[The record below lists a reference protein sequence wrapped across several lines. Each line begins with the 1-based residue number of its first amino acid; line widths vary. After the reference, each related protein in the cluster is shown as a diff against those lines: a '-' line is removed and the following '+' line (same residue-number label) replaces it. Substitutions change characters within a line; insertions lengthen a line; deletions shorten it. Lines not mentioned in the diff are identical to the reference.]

1 MPATGCGRVVVLTHE
16 GTGYREL
23 RPHQSM
29 TFGRAPES
37 DLVFDGDSGLSRR
50 AGSIHHLGPVV
61 AVTNLSTSHSLFVQ
75 SDGASRQR
83 LLPTGPAAEP
93 SACFLTA
100 GRHEITSP
108 RWELSGCRIVVSVE
122 AIPLAASDHHA
133 DLPSDHAR
141 TEVALAL
148 KPATKEFATALVL
161 CRPKLLHG
169 PTADVPSVPQLTRAV
184 LAATGCQHLLDR
196 FDDDQASDGDRD
208 DGGDRG
214 DRGGGGKRAG
224 EGERPRRGQASR
236 RTDRDRL
243 VGRIHDHLK
252 QLRAK
257 VFTAGLTTSREL
269 RPHALADVLIEND
282 VLTVAHLD
290 LLTDPEWLTTQE
302 RLWWST

>member
-1 MPATGCGRVVVLTHE
+1 VVLTHE

-23 RPHQSM
+23 RPDQSM
-29 TFGRAPES
+29 TFGRAPDC
-37 DLVFDGDSGLSRR
+37 DLVYAGDSGLSRR

-75 SDGASRQR
+75 SDGAARER
-83 LLPTGPAAEP
+83 LLPTGPDAEP
-93 SACFLTA
+93 SSRFLTA

-108 RWELSGCRIVVSVE
+108 RWETSGCRIVVSVE
-122 AIPLAASDHHA
+122 AVPLVAPDRRA
-133 DLPSDHAR
+133 DLPPGRAR
-141 TEVALAL
+141 TEVALTL
-148 KPATKEFATALVL
+148 NPATKEFATALVL

-196 FDDDQASDGDRD
+196 FDADPAGD
-208 DGGDRG
+208 
-214 DRGGGGKRAG
+214 
-224 EGERPRRGQASR
+224 GERPRHGRAP
-236 RTDRDRL
+236 RTERDRL

-257 VFTAGLTTSREL
+257 VFKAGLTTSREL

-282 VLTVAHLD
+282 VVTVAHLD
-290 LLTDPEWLTTQE
+290 LLTDPDWLTTQE
-302 RLWWST
+302 KLWWPS